1 MSVKT
6 VMSARE
12 EITGIEAET
21 NGVREGSALMGHTVP
36 EEGHF
41 R

>member
-12 EITGIEAET
+12 EIIGIEAET
-21 NGVREGSALMGHTVP
+21 NGVREGSTSMRHTVP

-41 R
+41 W

>member
-21 NGVREGSALMGHTVP
+21 NGVRKGHP
-36 EEGHF
+36 